1 MDRRG
6 LEIELTDLPDHGIVQ
21 FLDDRLYEFN
31 AARTGFDD
39 GRLLAILA
47 RQRGGR
53 IVGGLYGWTWGGCCY
68 VRTLWVDE
76 LHRHKGLGTRLMVL
90 AEREAKARWARQIV
104 LDTHSFQAPDFYR
117 RLGFEIVGSFPDYP
131 KGYSQIFL
139 RKPLKA
145 RRASART
152 PRGRSSRRRR
162 SSPAARAR

>member
-1 MDRRG
+1 MLGG
-6 LEIELTDLPDHGIVQ
+6 LWGRVSYDWLFVELLFVP
-21 FLDDRLYEFN
+21 E
-31 AARTGFDD
+31 AARGADLGTA
-39 GRLLAILA
+39 LLAKAEEVA
-47 RQRGGR
+47 RARGC
-53 IVGGLYGWTWGGCCY
+53 VGI
-68 VRTLWVDE
+68 R
-76 LHRHKGLGTRLMVL
+76 
-90 AEREAKARWARQIV
+90 
-104 LDTHSFQAPDFYR
+104 LDTYSFQAPDFYR